1 MLLLALGL
9 GFLAGMW
16 MASPPSA
23 PAAPEEAG
31 VYVAGPGTV
40 SQSVPGTATIRWTV
54 VEQVEVPAEGR
65 VTSGLP
71 AKGQVQAGSTLFT
84 VDEQPVL
91 VLPGGVPAYR
101 EMRRGDVGEDVRQLQ
116 AYLADQGY
124 PVAVTGEFG
133 ARTAT
138 AVEAWS
144 RTVGWPRSSSLPLGR
159 IVFVSDL
166 PARVVPAD
174 GFRLGATIPSPA
186 IQLLAG
192 EPSIAVSV
200 NPRTA
205 ERASAGDDVQLHTEL
220 GTLTGALTGASLP
233 NQDGSVSLL
242 VDPESVDCSQ
252 ACPARQG
259 EPYVVP
265 ATVELV
271 APTEGIVVPV
281 AAITMGADGRPFVTQ
296 QDGTEQP
303 IEVTASADGLAVVTG
318 LAEGQRIR
326 LGS

>member
-1 MLLLALGL
+1 M
-9 GFLAGMW
+9 
-16 MASPPSA
+16 
-23 PAAPEEAG
+23 
-31 VYVAGPGTV
+31 
-40 SQSVPGTATIRWTV
+40 
-54 VEQVEVPAEGR
+54 
-65 VTSGLP
+65 
-71 AKGQVQAGSTLFT
+71 
-84 VDEQPVL
+84 
-91 VLPGGVPAYR
+91 
-101 EMRRGDVGEDVRQLQ
+101 
-116 AYLADQGY
+116 
-124 PVAVTGEFG
+124 
-133 ARTAT
+133 
-138 AVEAWS
+138 
-144 RTVGWPRSSSLPLGR
+144 
-159 IVFVSDL
+159 
-166 PARVVPAD
+166 
-174 GFRLGATIPSPA
+174 
-186 IQLLAG
+186 
-192 EPSIAVSV
+192 

-326 LGS
+326 LGSSAP